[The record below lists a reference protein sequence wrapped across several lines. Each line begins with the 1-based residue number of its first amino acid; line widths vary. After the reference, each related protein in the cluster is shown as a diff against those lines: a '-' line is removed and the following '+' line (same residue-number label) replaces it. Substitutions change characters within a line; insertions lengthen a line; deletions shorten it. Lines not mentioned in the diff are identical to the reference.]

1 MDQVLQVKQKKPQ
14 NGYKTKNDNFLT
26 LPLFLLPGVVFH
38 YRPITGRYTLTF
50 LEAHEACKNIGAV
63 IASPKQL
70 QAAYEKGLH
79 QCDAGWLR
87 DQTVR

>member
-1 MDQVLQVKQKKPQ
+1 MYALMTCQFVL
-14 NGYKTKNDNFLT
+14 
-26 LPLFLLPGVVFH
+26 LLSVLGVVFH

-50 LEAHEACKNIGAV
+50 LEAQQACQSIGAI
-63 IASPKQL
+63 IASPQQL
-70 QAAYEKGLH
+70 FAAFERGLH

>member
-1 MDQVLQVKQKKPQ
+1 MQNDKLNNVKLDVLPSFCPCCVS
-14 NGYKTKNDNFLT
+14 FL
-26 LPLFLLPGVVFH
+26 PPSCFPGVVFH

-50 LEAHEACKNIGAV
+50 QEAQQACHSIGAV
-63 IASPKQL
+63 IASPQQL
-70 QAAYEKGLH
+70 QAAFEKGLH